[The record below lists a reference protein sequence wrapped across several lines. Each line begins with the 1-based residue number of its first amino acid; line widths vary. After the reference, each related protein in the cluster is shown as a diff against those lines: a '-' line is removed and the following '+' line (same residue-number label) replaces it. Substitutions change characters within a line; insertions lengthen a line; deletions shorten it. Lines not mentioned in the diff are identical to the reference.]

1 MVPTIG
7 ASGASNGTTCVPSTG
22 RPSSPA
28 CGPPSARW
36 PPPAAN
42 ATKAPFSK
50 GPGDRALFY
59 LDDDAIGFAVAAQ
72 DVHGAE
78 ALQVQP
84 VEAAAQLLV
93 LLSDDGGADGAV
105 TRRVPREAELERQG
119 EDDGDR
125 RSAVP
130 AGRARWLRTS

>member
-7 ASGASNGTTCVPSTG
+7 ASGSSNGTTCVPSTG

-28 CGPPSARW
+28 CAPPSARW

-42 ATKAPFSK
+42 ATNAPFSK

-59 LDDDAIGFAVAAQ
+59 LDDDAIGIAVAAQ

-84 VEAAAQLLV
+84 VEAAAQLMV
-93 LLSDDGGADGAV
+93 LPPDDGGADGPP
-105 TRRVPREAELERQG
+105 TRRGPPEAELGRQG
-119 EDDGDR
+119 RDE
-125 RSAVP
+125 SAP
-130 AGRARWLRTS
+130 RAGRAARAAWEGAV